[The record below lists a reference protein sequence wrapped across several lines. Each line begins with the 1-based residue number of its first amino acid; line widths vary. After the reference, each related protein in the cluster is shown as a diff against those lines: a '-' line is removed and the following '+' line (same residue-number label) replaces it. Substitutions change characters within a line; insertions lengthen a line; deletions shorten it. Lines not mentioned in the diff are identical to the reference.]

1 MACFDVGGLVE
12 GFTMVYQRQGLNHL
26 LCSLEGCPSFQQI
39 DVEFSF
45 LGYNRYNSPILRCVE
60 LKNRNSEN
68 GPKYFVRYDEET
80 RNFPTYLKRSR
91 LYSVFLLHSVDLK
104 PFVVPVVDFHSSF
117 PSEVDLI
124 LRN

>member
-1 MACFDVGGLVE
+1 MVACFDVGGLVE
-12 GFTMVYQRQGLNHL
+12 GFTMVYQRQGL
-26 LCSLEGCPSFQQI
+26 SSFFQQI